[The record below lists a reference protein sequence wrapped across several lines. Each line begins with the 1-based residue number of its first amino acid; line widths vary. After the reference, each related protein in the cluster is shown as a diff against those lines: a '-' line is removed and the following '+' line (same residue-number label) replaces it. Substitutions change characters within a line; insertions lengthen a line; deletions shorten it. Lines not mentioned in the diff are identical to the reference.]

1 MSKTIQEQIEIMKH
15 YEKFNDEVE
24 QLYVSSSSAVS
35 EKWKLKSSF
44 PFDWYNYDYRI
55 KEQKKTITIEKWLLK
70 TYSEARYDIVET
82 SNITD
87 YVMSCIGWKKVK
99 LLETYEVEL

>member
-1 MSKTIQEQIEIMKH
+1 MSKTIQEQIEVMQHFANGGKIETKAFH
-15 YEKFNDEVE
+15 NIDWIGIDFP
-24 QLYVSSSSAVS
+24 
-35 EKWKLKSSF
+35 KW
-44 PFDWYNYDYRI
+44 DWSIQDYRI

-70 TYSEARYDIVET
+70 TYSESRYDIAET

-87 YVMSCIGWKKVK
+87 YVMGCIGWEKVK

>member
-1 MSKTIQEQIEIMKH
+1 MSKTLQEQIEVMQHFANGGKIETKAFHNSGWMGVD
-15 YEKFNDEVE
+15 FP
-24 QLYVSSSSAVS
+24 
-35 EKWKLKSSF
+35 KW
-44 PFDWYNYDYRI
+44 DWSIQDYRI

-70 TYSEARYDIVET
+70 TYSESRYDIAET

-87 YVMSCIGWKKVK
+87 YVMGCIGWEKVK

>member
-1 MSKTIQEQIEIMKH
+1 MSKTIQEQIEVMQHFANGSKIETKAFH
-15 YEKFNDEVE
+15 NSNWIGIDFP
-24 QLYVSSSSAVS
+24 
-35 EKWKLKSSF
+35 KW
-44 PFDWYNYDYRI
+44 DWSIQDYRI

-70 TYSEARYDIVET
+70 TYSESRYDIAET

-87 YVMSCIGWKKVK
+87 YVMGCIGWEKVK

>member
-1 MSKTIQEQIEIMKH
+1 MSKTLQEQIEVMQHFANGGKIETKAFH
-15 YEKFNDEVE
+15 NSDWIGVDFP
-24 QLYVSSSSAVS
+24 
-35 EKWKLKSSF
+35 KW
-44 PFDWYNYDYRI
+44 DWSIQDYRI

-70 TYSEARYDIVET
+70 TYSESRYDIAET

-87 YVMSCIGWKKVK
+87 YVMGCIGWEKVK

>member
-1 MSKTIQEQIEIMKH
+1 MSKTIQEQIEVMQH
-15 YEKFNDEVE
+15 FANGGEVE
-24 QLYVSSSSAVS
+24 LYKGGEWSDIDNKDFKA
-35 EKWKLKSSF
+35 WNF
-44 PFDWYNYDYRI
+44 AIYHFRI

-70 TYSEARYDIVET
+70 TYSEARYDIAET

>member
-1 MSKTIQEQIEIMKH
+1 MSKIIQEQIEVMQH
-15 YEKFNDEVE
+15 YANGGNIEIFTN
-24 QLYVSSSSAVS
+24 
-35 EKWKLKSSF
+35 EKWGDVTNSGFANWNFAK
-44 PFDWYNYDYRI
+44 YDFRI

-70 TYSEARYDIVET
+70 TYSEARYDIAET

-87 YVMSCIGWKKVK
+87 YVMSCIGWKQVK

>member
-1 MSKTIQEQIEIMKH
+1 MSKTIQEQIEVIQH
-15 YEKFNDEVE
+15 YANGGEIEMFTN
-24 QLYVSSSSAVS
+24 
-35 EKWKLKSSF
+35 EKWGDVTNSSF
-44 PFDWYNYDYRI
+44 ANWNFAKYDFRI

-70 TYSEARYDIVET
+70 TYSESRYDIAET

-87 YVMSCIGWKKVK
+87 YVMGCIGWEKVK

>member
-1 MSKTIQEQIEIMKH
+1 MSKTLQEQIEVMQHFANCGDIEIFTNEIWVDTIRPGWNWNH
-15 YEKFNDEVE
+15 C
-24 QLYVSSSSAVS
+24 
-35 EKWKLKSSF
+35 
-44 PFDWYNYDYRI
+44 DYRI

-70 TYSEARYDIVET
+70 TYSEERYDIAET

-87 YVMSCIGWKKVK
+87 YVMGCIGWEKVK

>member
-1 MSKTIQEQIEIMKH
+1 MSKTIQEQIEVMQHFANGDKIETKAFHNIDWMGVD
-15 YEKFNDEVE
+15 FP
-24 QLYVSSSSAVS
+24 
-35 EKWKLKSSF
+35 KW
-44 PFDWYNYDYRI
+44 DWSIQDYRI

-70 TYSEARYDIVET
+70 TYSESRYDIAET

-87 YVMSCIGWKKVK
+87 YVMGCIGWEKVK

>member
-1 MSKTIQEQIEIMKH
+1 MSKTIQEQIEVMQH
-15 YEKFNDEVE
+15 FANGGEVE
-24 QLYVSSSSAVS
+24 YYENKKWFKVSVPT
-35 EKWKLKSSF
+35 W
-44 PFDWYNYDYRI
+44 DWYNYDYRI

-70 TYSEARYDIVET
+70 TYSEARYDIAET

-87 YVMSCIGWKKVK
+87 YVMSCIGWEKVK

>member
-55 KEQKKTITIEKWLLK
+55 IQEKKTITIEKWLCILDDGE
-70 TYSEARYDIVET
+70 YRIFET
-82 SNITD
+82 SDISMVGIN
-87 YVMSCIGWKKVK
+87 KVK
-99 LLETYEVEL
+99 LLDKYKVEL

>member
-1 MSKTIQEQIEIMKH
+1 MSKTIQEQIEVMQHFANGGKIETKAFH
-15 YEKFNDEVE
+15 NSDWIGVDFP
-24 QLYVSSSSAVS
+24 
-35 EKWKLKSSF
+35 KW
-44 PFDWYNYDYRI
+44 DWSIQDYRI

-70 TYSEARYDIVET
+70 TYSESRYDIAET

-87 YVMSCIGWKKVK
+87 YVMGCIGWEKVK

>member
-1 MSKTIQEQIEIMKH
+1 MVKTIQEQIEVMQHFANGGKIETKAFH
-15 YEKFNDEVE
+15 NIDWIGVDNP
-24 QLYVSSSSAVS
+24 S
-35 EKWKLKSSF
+35 W
-44 PFDWYNYDYRI
+44 DWYIQDYRI

-70 TYSEARYDIVET
+70 SYSEARYDIAET

-87 YVMSCIGWKKVK
+87 YVMSCIGWKQVK

>member
-1 MSKTIQEQIEIMKH
+1 MIKTIQEQIEVMQH
-15 YEKFNDEVE
+15 YANGGEIEIFTN
-24 QLYVSSSSAVS
+24 
-35 EKWKLKSSF
+35 EKWGDVTNGGF
-44 PFDWYNYDYRI
+44 ANWNFARYDFRI

-70 TYSEARYDIVET
+70 TYSESRYDIAET

-87 YVMSCIGWKKVK
+87 YLMGCIGWEKVK